1 MQEWRTDEKG
11 DVCFKEYYLSRED
24 SHIFQVARLE
34 LTGYY
39 KTYYNNEETRF
50 ADTAHNRV
58 SSIMGVRLE
67 NMDCDAVI

>member
-11 DVCFKEYYLSRED
+11 AVCFKEYYLTWCY
-24 SHIFQVARLE
+24 Q
-34 LTGYY
+34 
-39 KTYYNNEETRF
+39 TYYNNEETRF